1 MRFHKHQSS
10 NQTLPPQKKNTLPN
24 IDNPLKSYWL
34 GKLYLP
40 SLVNSVMEKPMFCPS
55 CGRQNKDTAI
65 FCEYCG
71 KAMPQKTSAPQ
82 IAVQPVA
89 QPNPNPNEQDSPK
102 PRLSFNAKRGIV
114 TGLLIVVVVLVVL
127 AIYYPS
133 IFHL

>member
-1 MRFHKHQSS
+1 
-10 NQTLPPQKKNTLPN
+10 LPLLA
-24 IDNPLKSYWL
+24 ISEVEKS
-34 GKLYLP
+34 
-40 SLVNSVMEKPMFCPS
+40 MFCPN
-55 CGRQNKDTAI
+55 CGRQNKDTAV

-71 KAMPQKTSAPQ
+71 KALPQKATTPQ
-82 IAVQPVA
+82 IEVQPVA
-89 QPNPNPNEQDSPK
+89 KVNPIPNEYDSPK

>member
-1 MRFHKHQSS
+1 MRFRKHQSS

-24 IDNPLKSYWL
+24 IDNPSEFYWL

-40 SLVNSVMEKPMFCPS
+40 SLANSIMEKSMFCPS

-71 KAMPQKTSAPQ
+71 KVMPQKTSAPQ

-89 QPNPNPNEQDSPK
+89 QANPNLNENDSPK

-114 TGLLIVVVVLVVL
+114 TVLLIVVVVLVVL

-133 IFHL
+133 IFNL